1 MFDLQVAGAQAEVVC
16 GYEGQLLCKIA
27 CFAELKVECCA
38 GAKGPYG
45 INAGTPCVGHG
56 KVVDGLACHVD
67 GMEFFPGFYANSDA
81 ARFPSFTGT
90 QKLGKFD
97 VCASGAGL
105 TQRT

>member
-1 MFDLQVAGAQAEVVC
+1 VC
-16 GYEGQLLCKIA
+16 GYIGQLFCKIA
-27 CFAELKVECCA
+27 CFVELKVECGA
-38 GAKGPYG
+38 GAKGPCSG
-45 INAGTPCVGHG
+45 NVGAPCVDHG

-67 GMEFFPGFYANSDA
+67 GMVFFAGFYANRDA

-105 TQRT
+105 AQRM